1 MRLFIPILLIVSL
14 LSCSDQSSEK
24 TTNSDKD
31 KSVDENQQDSAN
43 VEAGLSDTLL
53 TITDANRHKDDY
65 LEMEIHLSQGEAKI
79 SKNGKVLH
87 VGMYAWSD
95 DSLQI
100 QLKDYPYHLAF
111 RVDNK
116 DGSSYQL
123 SDNHGL
129 ILQTTFENPNL

>member
-1 MRLFIPILLIVSL
+1 MRLFIFILISVGL
-14 LSCSDQSSEK
+14 LSCSEQSSET

-31 KSVDENQQDSAN
+31 KSVEENQEDSTN
-43 VEAGLSDTLL
+43 VEASLSDTLL

-65 LEMEIHLSQGEAKI
+65 LETEIHLSQGEVKI
-79 SKNGKVLH
+79 SKNGEILH

-111 RVDNK
+111 KVDIK
-116 DGSSYQL
+116 DGSAYQL